1 MAAKKYIYLAKITDI
16 YFDDFKD
23 QIIGRF
29 IIEKDLQEENEL
41 CITEDKEVEIVL
53 KDLLKYEIN
62 FEFVNFENLLVTLE
76 ENLYEIEV
84 SRNFKIINLA
94 DGNVYDDIKQY
105 VENSTI
111 DITDEDMNSNFEEG
125 YESYFKLM

>member
-1 MAAKKYIYLAKITDI
+1 MAAKKYMYLAKITDI

-29 IIEKDLQEENEL
+29 IIKKDLQEENEL

>member
-23 QIIGRF
+23 QVIGRF